1 MLFCLINNVYLAYL
15 LKSQMLINRGLI
27 IAESIFFM
35 FLNFILY
42 LIYQKFIKKNINDK
56 IKKIETYLKY
66 ESWIDDSEFNEYQ
79 PIDNLW
85 KTIKNYKKE
94 GNNQIKNLILD
105 KEMLYQMLE
114 SFENSV
120 CLFNKNFELIIKN
133 NRFNYLYE
141 NEKIS
146 LNFIKDKELLS
157 VIKNVI
163 ENKESLQKD
172 IYIERLKKYFSIY
185 IIYLKE
191 YKRYFLSI
199 KDITQTKGFLEV
211 QKRFISNIS
220 HELKT
225 PLTNIKGYVI
235 ALEDADKDIRDRFIN
250 IIQKNIDKLENII
263 VDFLNI
269 SRIESNNIVKIENIS
284 IENLKSELYLILKE
298 RIVKSKATIKYNFN
312 LLNNKFIIQIDFE
325 KILMIL
331 KNLVENAI
339 IYSGEK
345 QPEIEISII
354 ETKNRYKIGVK
365 DNGIG
370 INRDKYNKIFE
381 RFYRI
386 DRARTSNRA
395 GTGLGLAIV
404 KELVELCGGKIKI
417 ISKEKKGS
425 IFIFTILK

>member
-94 GNNQIKNLILD
+94 GDNQIKNLILD